1 MDAPTS
7 YISPESYDRISVIKG
22 PQTVQY
28 ANTGSAATV
37 LFERQPE
44 KLTSE
49 KPYRGQASVLLGSY
63 GRIDHNIEAAVG
75 DEKKYIRLN
84 ANRSESNSYQDGDGN
99 TVPSAWKKWNADVA
113 LGFTQMKTRGSKS
126 RVGNLMVNRF
136 MLDVQWMVLSLRVKV

>member
-1 MDAPTS
+1 
-7 YISPESYDRISVIKG
+7 
-22 PQTVQY
+22 
-28 ANTGSAATV
+28 GSAATV

-84 ANRSESNSYQDGDGN
+84 ANRSESNSYKDGDGN
-99 TVPSAWKKWNADVA
+99 TVPSAWKKCNADVA
-113 LGFTQMKTRGSKS
+113 LGFTPDENTWVEITGGKS
-126 RVGNLMVNRF
+126 DGE
-136 MLDVQWMVLSLRVKV
+136 SLYA